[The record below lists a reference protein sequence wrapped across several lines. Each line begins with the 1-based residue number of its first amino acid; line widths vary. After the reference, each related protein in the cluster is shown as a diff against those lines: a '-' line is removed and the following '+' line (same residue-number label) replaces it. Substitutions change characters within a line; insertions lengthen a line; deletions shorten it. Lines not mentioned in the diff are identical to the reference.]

1 MLKNIAKHHLQRIE
15 HYALK
20 SDVAQNMFAMFYR
33 SKLYSFIK
41 DKIRRFQDLK
51 LLDQVKKDTVPD
63 HVAIIM
69 DGNRRFAKTAGLNP
83 SIGHQFGTEK
93 VKNTLDWCMEL
104 GIKNLTLYAFSTE
117 NFNRNQ
123 NEVKELMDLCHKELL
138 KAKKDSRIHKNKV
151 RVSVIGQ
158 IEELPDHIQQEAITL
173 MDQTKEYM
181 DYNLSIAIAYGGRE
195 EIVNAV
201 QQIAEDVKLGDI
213 DLSDINEE
221 KVASYLYTKN
231 LPDPDLILRTSGE
244 ERISNFLL
252 WQMAY
257 SEFYFT
263 DVFWPAFQKR
273 DFLKAIQ
280 SYQQRKRRYGN

>member
-1 MLKNIAKHHLQRIE
+1 MEA
-15 HYALK
+15 YAVK
-20 SDVAQNMFAMFYR
+20 SDVAQNMFAAFYR
-33 SKLYSFIK
+33 SILYSFIK

-51 LLDQVKKDTVPD
+51 LLDQIKKNDVPD

-69 DGNRRFAKTAGLNP
+69 DGNRRFAESAGLNP
-83 SIGHQFGTEK
+83 RIGHYFGTDK
-93 VKNTLDWCMEL
+93 VKDTLDWCFEL

-117 NFNRNQ
+117 NFTRDE
-123 NEVKELMDLCHKELL
+123 NEVKDLMDLCYTEIT

-151 RVSVIGQ
+151 KVSVIGQ
-158 IEELPDHIQQEAITL
+158 IDELPSHIHEEAVDL
-173 MDQTKEYM
+173 MNQTKNY
-181 DYNLSIAIAYGGRE
+181 DQYNLSIAIAYGGRE

-201 QQIAEDVKLGDI
+201 QQIAEDVQHGNLGLKDI
-213 DLSDINEE
+213 DEE
-221 KVASYLYTKN
+221 KVASYLYTKD

-263 DVFWPAFQKR
+263 DVYWPAFKKR

-280 SYQQRKRRYGN
+280 SYQQRKRRYGT